1 MLSYC
6 TRIAARPPSQP
17 DSRRS
22 AVTITHGLNDEFPLQ
37 GCSRSDVACCGR
49 EVPTKVL
56 KGKHVR
62 IGSRQS
68 QAKIRGLGLLRIR
81 GRQNPQTRSPQTRTM
96 GRGGKR
102 VFAGDGGY
110 GGRGVDRRRQRI
122 PGREAISRGQGAE
135 RGEEP
140 KKRARDTMAPLSN
153 KTQLSTYPQ
162 IPQEFPT
169 GYVYSW
175 LNMTNR
181 IR

>member
-49 EVPTKVL
+49 EVPTKAR

-81 GRQNPQTRSPQTRTM
+81 GRQITKSTNPKSTNPHD
-96 GRGGKR
+96 GAGGGKR
-102 VFAGDGGY
+102 WQR
-110 GGRGVDRRRQRI
+110 RGLRWQRRRSA
-122 PGREAISRGQGAE
+122 PSKNSRKGSHIAWA
-135 RGEEP
+135 RCRTRRRTEEES
-140 KKRARDTMAPLSN
+140 KRHHG
-153 KTQLSTYPQ
+153 STEQQNTTVHVPTN
-162 IPQEFPT
+162 PT
-169 GYVYSW
+169 GIPHRVR
-175 LNMTNR
+175 L
-181 IR
+181 

>member
-22 AVTITHGLNDEFPLQ
+22 AFTITHGLNDEFPLQ

-49 EVPTKVL
+49 EVPTKAR

-81 GRQNPQTRSPQTRTM
+81 GRQITKSTNPKSTNPHDGAGGGNG
-96 GRGGKR
+96 GR
-102 VFAGDGGY
+102 DGGY

-122 PGREAISRGQGAE
+122 PGREAISRGRGAK
-135 RGEEP
+135 RGEKES
-140 KKRARDTMAPLSN
+140 KRHHGSTQQQN
-153 KTQLSTYPQ
+153 KTVHVPC
-162 IPQEFPT
+162 
-169 GYVYSW
+169 G
-175 LNMTNR
+175 N
-181 IR
+181 